1 MRRIIYMSLALAL
14 AGCGGNYSN
23 DDVDYQLALPERDDI
38 AVKLPAQML
47 EVACS
52 AEYFKSTRDVTKT
65 FNGIADAFLGL
76 IDYVRSYP
84 PSERNGTQR
93 VWGPFLNHDHPNW
106 EVRMVIDRV
115 TDPDGAMRFVYSIE
129 FRAAKLPAL
138 GWHTLISGYFA
149 PAGGVRQGT
158 GQLKF
163 LPAEA
168 RTTQYPLD
176 GLKDFDTLT
185 IDYDT
190 KAFPISVKLT
200 IISFPA
206 RDSAEYQYHAE
217 ADGSGTMDFRFPTPA
232 GVLLG
237 VSEVAIH
244 SRWKGSAAGRA
255 DVVVTKGFAAGA
267 EGTDCWGIDTCPT
280 WVHRDWAPA
289 MDTGMESSCVFPARS
304 P

>member
-1 MRRIIYMSLALAL
+1 MKRFIYIALSAAL
-14 AGCGGNYSN
+14 LGCGGNYSN
-23 DDVDYQLALPERDDI
+23 EDVDYQLALPERDDI

-47 EVACS
+47 EIACS
-52 AEYFKSTRDVTKT
+52 AEYFKSTRDVTKI

-84 PSERNGTQR
+84 PSQRNGTQR

-106 EVRMVIDRV
+106 ELRMVVER
-115 TDPDGAMRFVYSIE
+115 TLTQFQYHIE
-129 FRAAKLPAL
+129 FRPAKLPAL
-138 GWHTLISGYFA
+138 GWHTLISGFFE
-149 PAGGVRQGT
+149 PAGGVRQGS

-176 GLKDFDTLT
+176 GLTDFDALT

-190 KAFPISVKLT
+190 RTFPITVKLT
-200 IISFPA
+200 IISFPT
-206 RDSAEYQYHAE
+206 RDGAAYEYHAD

-232 GVLLG
+232 GGIV

-244 SRWKGSAAGRA
+244 SRWRGSAAGRA
-255 DVVVTKGFAAGA
+255 DVTVTKGLATGA
-267 EGTDCWGIDTCPT
+267 KGTDCWGIDTCPT

-289 MDTGMESSCVFPARS
+289 MEMGTESSCVFPA